1 MRVGDAEERGAGVTP
16 LRQTV
21 KRTGLLA
28 AGRSFLRIRSAA
40 MLHAGLAPVA
50 YKKKLGEAR

>member
-1 MRVGDAEERGAGVTP
+1 
-16 LRQTV
+16 V